1 MASIWSR
8 YLGQSELPGELRQ
21 VEIDVLFALT
31 EGQLA
36 ATEEVKTPQGKLGLA
51 LQICFLRLSGRLL
64 GSTDLVAPQI
74 LATLAAQLNVAAPT
88 LASMRSFYK
97 RRQTRF
103 DHQQRALDVIGF
115 RRTTAGAVRQLGI
128 FLS

>member
-74 LATLAAQLNVAAPT
+74 LATLAAQLNVAA
-88 LASMRSFYK
+88 ASMRSFYK